1 MIIGVGHCMAKN
13 NPRVAA
19 ERWKFLKSAIVK
31 SSKESNCEAED
42 SQLWHRTS
50 VRRFG
55 SFKLFFLEELPSPEA
70 KLLCGAHLS
79 CCTEPGADT
88 WIRYSYKDASL
99 AVSAK
104 VKFLTSSASLSTIAG
119 FNNTGNICLWPSE
132 EVMAWYCLRNA
143 HRLFSG
149 RRVCELG
156 CGMTALAG
164 VLLARTGLPAEVL
177 LTDGND
183 VSIRNVDTILSA
195 NFPSPLTTTVRTCV
209 LRWDEP
215 FLSQPTPYDE
225 AFDVII
231 CADCVFFKELHTY
244 LNRVLLKLLKPHGTV
259 IIFAPERGS
268 TLRQFCELTQK
279 DFAIQ
284 RLDTYDDVVDQ
295 RHHEAL
301 AQAERDYDPDI
312 HYPVLVELRP
322 IGGHA
327 VKSGSEPKLEEHR
340 AQVL

>member
-1 MIIGVGHCMAKN
+1 MATN
-13 NPRVAA
+13 NPRVSGVVKDWW
-19 ERWKFLKSAIVK
+19 RFLKSAIVK

-42 SQLWHRTS
+42 FQSWHRTS

-55 SFKLFFLEELPSPEA
+55 SFKLFSTEEIPTSEA
-70 KLLCGAHLS
+70 KLLSDAHLS
-79 CCTEPGADT
+79 SCTAATPPGTGT
-88 WIRYSYKDASL
+88 WIRYTYKDASL
-99 AVSAK
+99 AVTAT
-104 VKFLTSSASLSTIAG
+104 VKCLTSPASLSVMVG

-143 HRLFSG
+143 HRLLSG

-183 VSIRNVDTILSA
+183 VSVRNVDAILSA
-195 NFPSPLTTTVRTCV
+195 NFPSPLANTTATTVRTCV

-215 FLSQPTPYDE
+215 FLSQPTPYDGT
-225 AFDVII
+225 FDVII

-244 LNRVLLKLLKPHGTV
+244 LNRVLLKLVKPHGTV
-259 IIFAPERGS
+259 ILFAPERGS
-268 TLRQFCELTQK
+268 TLRQFCELAQK
-279 DFAIQ
+279 DFAVQ
-284 RLDTYDDVVDQ
+284 RLDTYDDVVNQ

-301 AQAERDYDPDI
+301 AQTEQDYDPNI

-322 IGGHA
+322 IR
-327 VKSGSEPKLEEHR
+327 SGSEPKLEHK
-340 AQVL
+340 